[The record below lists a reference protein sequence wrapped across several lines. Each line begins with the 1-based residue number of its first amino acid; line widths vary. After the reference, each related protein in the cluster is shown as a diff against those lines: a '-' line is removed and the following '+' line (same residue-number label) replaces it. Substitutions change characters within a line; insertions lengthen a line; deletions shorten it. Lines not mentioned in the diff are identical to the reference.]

1 MMDHLPEGNNKRGLT
16 GGAAAAIAGAAVLLV
31 AVLVL
36 VFYRPAAA
44 PPPIDS
50 SSTGVTAPSETT
62 RGASL
67 LCVIGEWE
75 GKLAVFQPSGSSPS
89 EVFDVYI
96 SSLPEEEQQ
105 KLQEGIP
112 VYDEETLAGLLED
125 YTS

>member
-44 PPPIDS
+44 PPIDS
-50 SSTGVTAPSETT
+50 SSTSVTAPSETT

-96 SSLPEEEQQ
+96 SSLPEQEQQ
-105 KLQEGIP
+105 KLKDGIP